1 MAYSIYDAT
10 APLCA
15 QQLTAF
21 LGVCDKAAEH
31 CAEKKIDE
39 AWLLTDRLAPDMFSL
54 GRQIRQLT
62 DFARNTVGRLAGVA
76 GPDFAAADPTSF
88 AEAKDR
94 VQKSLDFV
102 NSITRAQLDGT
113 EDKQVSWTAGT
124 REMSFKGDAYVRWFA
139 LPNFYFFCTTAY
151 NILRYRGVPV
161 GKGDF
166 LGPR

>member
-15 QQLTAF
+15 QQLTAL
-21 LGVCDKAAEH
+21 LGICDKAAAH

-54 GRQIRQLT
+54 GRQIRQAC
-62 DFARNTVGRLAGVA
+62 DFGRNTVGRLAGVA
-76 GPDFAAADPTSF
+76 GPDFPAVDPTTF

-94 VQKSLDFV
+94 IQKSLDFV
-102 NSITRAQLDGT
+102 KSITRAQLEGS

-124 REMSFKGDAYVRWFA
+124 REMSFKGDAYARWFA

-151 NILRYRGVPV
+151 NILRHRGVEV
-161 GKGDF
+161 SKGDF